1 MANES
6 LFKEELSK
14 MNWDRLYNSND
25 TTFQY
30 KYFSDVL
37 NEKYDKNVPVKK
49 FKVIPSNFRRP
60 WITSAILKS
69 IKRKNK
75 LYKQKIKNPTEKN
88 IRHYTEYRNRL
99 NHLITYSKTKY
110 YENLPEK
117 SQGNLHGTWNAINEI
132 LNKRKTITSNVSF
145 LEHNGKCYKDNN
157 SMAPVF
163 NNFFTNVGPFF
174 G

>member
-6 LFKEELSK
+6 LFKEELSE

-37 NEKYDKNVPVKK
+37 NEKYDKNFPVKK

-69 IKRKNK
+69 IKRKK
-75 LYKQKIKNPTEKN
+75 
-88 IRHYTEYRNRL
+88 
-99 NHLITYSKTKY
+99 
-110 YENLPEK
+110 
-117 SQGNLHGTWNAINEI
+117 
-132 LNKRKTITSNVSF
+132 
-145 LEHNGKCYKDNN
+145 
-157 SMAPVF
+157 
-163 NNFFTNVGPFF
+163 
-174 G
+174 